1 MGILRSIRIGLT
13 GLALGAGLAL
23 SCASKPPVPTG
34 SVSGIAVDTYGHS
47 LPGVTVTIQS
57 EAGKP
62 VETVQTAADG
72 SYFFAAIPIGQYQV
86 LTLFAGFTA
95 QAPLSATVT
104 AGQSTRLRPLVLVP
118 PGDPGAPAPQ

>member
-1 MGILRSIRIGLT
+1 MLRRASARIALF
-13 GLALGAGLAL
+13 LGACFWL

-57 EAGKP
+57 DAGKA
-62 VETVQTAADG
+62 VETVLTAADG
-72 SYFFAAIPIGQYQV
+72 SYLFPTIPVGQYQV

-95 QAPLSATVT
+95 PTPLAATVT
-104 AGQSTRLRPLVLVP
+104 AGQSTRLKPLVLVP
-118 PGDPGAPAPQ
+118 PDTPMPAAQ